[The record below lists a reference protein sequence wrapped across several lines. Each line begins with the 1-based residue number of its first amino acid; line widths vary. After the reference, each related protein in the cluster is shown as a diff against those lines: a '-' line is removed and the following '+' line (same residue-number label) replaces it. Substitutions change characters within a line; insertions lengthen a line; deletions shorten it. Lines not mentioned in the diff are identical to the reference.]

1 MANTIDQR
9 IVEMSFD
16 NSKFNSNAEASIGV
30 LDKLKKALKLDGS
43 QDAFNKLESSSKK
56 VNLSGLMSAV
66 ESISSKFTNLGIV
79 GVTAL
84 QNITNSAINAGKNL
98 ISSLTIDPVMT
109 GYNEYEL
116 KLNSIQTILANTQK
130 EGATLEDVNRIL
142 NDLNTYADKTI
153 YNFAQMTHNIGTF
166 TAAGVD
172 LQTSANA
179 IKGIANLAALS
190 GSNATQASTAMYQL
204 SQAIAAGRVSLQDW
218 NSVVNAGMGGQIFQD
233 ALRDTAEA
241 MGIVVDRTE
250 SFRDSISAAGGATS
264 WLTSDVLVSTL
275 EIFTGDLTEAELA
288 ARGFNNEQIAYYL
301 RLGKTAVDSATKVRT
316 LSQLLDTLKESV
328 QSGWATTWEIIFGNF
343 EEATDLFTN
352 INDVVGGFFN
362 NMSDARNAMLLT
374 WKDMGGR
381 EKLIENLSMAFR
393 ALQRVVEPVIKAFQN
408 IFPPATAQQLMSF
421 LGNIRTLAQTFMLS
435 RNEMRK
441 LQNAFEGLFSII
453 DIVGM
458 TVSDVL
464 SVAFDALNL
473 VFDTFGGSVLDVASN
488 LGEAIKAFRDW
499 YKEVRPLKNGLEG
512 LVNVARIVVTVARE
526 IVSTVMQIPA
536 VQSTI
541 ESIKIAFSNISA
553 TLQEAWGYV
562 LEFVDGLMN
571 LETISF
577 DNIKTLFNQLLSNF
591 SKLDVNLDS
600 LGVAFDNIKNVASAA
615 LTQVSKA
622 FENVK
627 GVASSVAEFIKNV
640 FSKINLGHIL
650 TAALAGTVIA
660 SLLSIKKLMDAI
672 AEPIEAF
679 TGMFKGVTNVLN
691 AFAEKIKPNR
701 FAENAKAIRDLAIAI
716 GILAVSLAVLSKMDQ
731 QKLREAAT
739 TLGVLSGALIV
750 LNGVMTL
757 ISKLGKGSGDVKGVS
772 VNMLSA
778 AASILIMVQALK
790 QLQNLDQ
797 NGILKS
803 LGIMAA
809 LMAGLS
815 AMTIAISKFAPKL
828 STGSIMM
835 LSSSASLLLMVKT
848 LEQLQG
854 MNLNGV
860 EDSLKV
866 MAVCMGLLAA
876 VSIAAGKVKAG
887 TAVGMLGI
895 VASLALLVEVLKQVM
910 ALDLSGAES
919 NLESIAAVIL
929 SFIALVGVSS
939 LGGKNAQKAGVG
951 ILAMSASLLLII
963 EAIRQISKIGATEVS
978 RAMGVITQIELLFG
992 AIMALSH
999 FAGGN
1004 SAKAGVGIL
1013 AMSAAVVVLSG
1024 AMAIIATID
1033 PAGLNR
1039 ALEAITVLGVI
1050 FSMLLVA
1057 TAVAK
1062 DASKQLIVA
1071 TACVTVLAAV
1081 TAALGLI
1088 DPNQLQN
1095 GLTAVTLLSVVLSG
1109 LLVATKFSGP
1119 VNANLILA
1127 TLAVG
1132 ALGLV
1137 IAGLAQLPVGTALP
1151 IAESLSVLMLAMS
1164 AAMVIVSNIPIT
1176 GALTAVANLGIFIA
1190 GLTAIVAALG
1200 GIAQIPGAKW
1210 LMGEGA
1216 AFLQNLGAA
1225 LGGFVGGIVGGVVG
1239 GAISTISAT
1248 LPGVA
1253 ESLSSFME
1261 KLQPFL
1267 DGLEGITPDMA
1278 TAAKTIA
1285 DALMTLTAGNFLSTI
1300 TGFIGGNTSLSGFAD
1315 TLSELGVGFKSFY
1328 DNVKDIDPSIVESS
1342 AAAAQS
1348 LAELE
1353 NSLPNSGGKLAEW
1366 LGDNTLDSFGERLA
1380 SFGEALYSYSSTLSQ
1395 GEFNADIV
1403 TNSANA
1409 AMALAELESN
1419 IPNSGG
1425 KLAEWLGDNTLDSFG
1440 ERLASFGESLV
1451 DYCDTFAG
1459 SSFDPNVVSSTATA
1473 AQALANLENNLPNSG
1488 GVLADWI
1495 GDNTLDQFGG
1505 QLKSF
1510 AQGLVDYCDVFA
1522 GSNFDA
1528 SVVEDSAAAAQAL
1541 SDLANTIPNS
1551 GGFISLFTG
1560 DNTLSG
1566 FGNNL
1571 KSFGQGLKNYAD
1583 SVSGMDTSAVENSIT
1598 AAQKLIDL
1606 SNGLENVGLF
1616 DQTLSSFGAQL
1627 QSFGYGLQVY
1637 YSYISGMD
1645 ASVMNT
1651 MTTALTQLRD
1661 LGASFAEMDMSG
1673 FTSFSETLYTVATN
1687 AINTFVTEITNGTE
1701 RAKAAISTLMSSM
1714 RQAFMTNAVA
1724 FNSTGT
1730 TLINNF
1736 ITGVTNRKEA
1746 TRVAG
1751 VNVKNALATGLR
1763 TNQEGF
1769 KTIGTTL
1776 INNFITGVTNR
1787 KEATRVAGVNV
1798 KNALATGLKTNQEE
1812 FKTIGTNTGNKFASG
1827 VRSTESEA
1835 QSAGAALSDSASAE
1849 VEKAVS
1855 RFEEAGKNAGKGFA
1869 NEIRSYA
1876 SEAVSAAKEMAQ
1888 SAADAINSTLDINSP
1903 SKVTGLSGKFFVL
1916 GFANAVR
1923 NLSYLASDSASDM
1936 GKRSVSA
1943 FQKSVEDSGEA
1954 ARSIVDLYPTITP
1967 VLDLSQ
1973 IQNGSRNLGSIFANH
1988 SIALAET
1995 STRQVSSIA
2004 RHSSS
2009 NGASAES
2016 KVVSAQPASFNFTQ
2030 NNYSPKALSNIE
2042 IYRQTRNLVSQAK
2055 AKVSK

>member
-153 YNFAQMTHNIGTF
+153 YNFAQMTHNIGSF

-190 GSNATQASTAMYQL
+190 GSNATQASTAMYQF

-241 MGIVVDRTE
+241 MGIVVDRTQ

-301 RLGKTAVDSATKVRT
+301 RLGKTAVDSATKVRN
-316 LSQLLDTLKESV
+316 LSQLLNTLKESV

-343 EEATDLFTN
+343 EEATELFTN

-526 IVSTVMQIPA
+526 IASTVMQIPA

-541 ESIKIAFSNISA
+541 ESIKTAFSNISA

-591 SKLDVNLDS
+591 SKLDINLDS
-600 LGVAFDNIKNVASAA
+600 LGTAFDNIKNVASAA

-627 GVASSVAEFIKNV
+627 GVASSVAEFIKNI

-650 TAALAGTVIA
+650 TVALAGTVIA
-660 SLLSIKKLMDAI
+660 SLLSIKRLMDAI

-835 LSSSASLLLMVKT
+835 LSSSASLLLMVKS

-860 EDSLKV
+860 EDSLQIMV
-866 MAVCMGLLAA
+866 VCMGLLAA
-876 VSIAAGKVKAG
+876 VSIAAGKIKAG

-919 NLESIAAVIL
+919 NIAAITAVIL
-929 SFIALVGVSS
+929 SFVALVGVSS
-939 LGGKNAQKAGVG
+939 LGGENAQKAGVG

-963 EAIRQISKIGATEVS
+963 EAIRQISKIDATEVS
-978 RAMGVITQIELLFG
+978 RAIGVITQIELLFG
-992 AIMALSH
+992 AIVALSH
-999 FAGGN
+999 FAGAN
-1004 SAKAGVGIL
+1004 AAKAGVGIL

-1024 AMAIIATID
+1024 AMAILATID

-1039 ALEAITVLGVI
+1039 ALEAVTVLGVI
-1050 FSMLLVA
+1050 FSMILVA

-1062 DASKQLIVA
+1062 DASKQLIIA

-1095 GLTAVTLLSVVLSG
+1095 GLAAVTLLGVVLSG

-1137 IAGLAQLPVGTALP
+1137 IAGLAQLPVGTAIP

-1164 AAMVIVSNIPIT
+1164 AAMLIVSKLPIT

-1190 GLTAIVAALG
+1190 GLTAVVAAIG

-1210 LMGEGA
+1210 LISEGA
-1216 AFLQNLGAA
+1216 AFLQSLGAA

-1239 GAISTISAT
+1239 GAIATISAT

-1253 ESLSSFME
+1253 ENLSSFME

-1267 DGLEGITPDMA
+1267 DGLNGVTP
-1278 TAAKTIA
+1278 
-1285 DALMTLTAGNFLSTI
+1285 
-1300 TGFIGGNTSLSGFAD
+1300 
-1315 TLSELGVGFKSFY
+1315 
-1328 DNVKDIDPSIVESS
+1328 
-1342 AAAAQS
+1342 
-1348 LAELE
+1348 
-1353 NSLPNSGGKLAEW
+1353 
-1366 LGDNTLDSFGERLA
+1366 
-1380 SFGEALYSYSSTLSQ
+1380 
-1395 GEFNADIV
+1395 DIV
-1403 TNSANA
+1403 TNAKA
-1409 AMALAELESN
+1409 VVDA
-1419 IPNSGG
+1419 
-1425 KLAEWLGDNTLDSFG
+1425 WVTL
-1440 ERLASFGESLV
+1440 
-1451 DYCDTFAG
+1451 T
-1459 SSFDPNVVSSTATA
+1459 
-1473 AQALANLENNLPNSG
+1473 
-1488 GVLADWI
+1488 
-1495 GDNTLDQFGG
+1495 
-1505 QLKSF
+1505 
-1510 AQGLVDYCDVFA
+1510 
-1522 GSNFDA
+1522 
-1528 SVVEDSAAAAQAL
+1528 
-1541 SDLANTIPNS
+1541 
-1551 GGFISLFTG
+1551 TG
-1560 DNTLSG
+1560 IFLSG
-1566 FGNNL
+1566 
-1571 KSFGQGLKNYAD
+1571 
-1583 SVSGMDTSAVENSIT
+1583 SA
-1598 AAQKLIDL
+1598 
-1606 SNGLENVGLF
+1606 G
-1616 DQTLSSFGAQL
+1616 
-1627 QSFGYGLQVY
+1627 
-1637 YSYISGMD
+1637 
-1645 ASVMNT
+1645 
-1651 MTTALTQLRD
+1651 
-1661 LGASFAEMDMSG
+1661 
-1673 FTSFSETLYTVATN
+1673 TLYTVATN

-1701 RAKAAISTLMSSM
+1701 RAKTAISTLMSAM
-1714 RQAFMTNAVA
+1714 RQAFMTNAVV
-1724 FNSTGT
+1724 FNTTGT

-1736 ITGVTNRKEA
+1736 ITGVTSRKEA

-1763 TNQEGF
+1763 TNQEEF

-1776 INNFITGVTNR
+1776 INKFTTGATSR
-1787 KEATRVAGVNV
+1787 KEATRVVGVNV

-1812 FKTIGTNTGNKFASG
+1812 FKTIGTNTGSKYASG
-1827 VRSTESEA
+1827 VHSTESEA
-1835 QSAGAALSDSASAE
+1835 RSAGTALSDGASAE

-1869 NEIRSYA
+1869 NAIRSYA
-1876 SEAVSAAKEMAQ
+1876 SEAISAAREMAQ

-1943 FQKSVEDSGEA
+1943 FQKSVEDAGEA

>member
-16 NSKFNSNAEASIGV
+16 NSKFNSNAEASISV

-98 ISSLTIDPVMT
+98 VSSLTIDPVMS
-109 GYNEYEL
+109 GYDEYEL

-241 MGIVVDRTE
+241 MGIVVDRTQ

-275 EIFTGDLTEAELA
+275 ELFTGDLTEAELA

-301 RLGKTAVDSATKVRT
+301 RLGKTAVDSATKVRN

-408 IFPPATAQQLMSF
+408 IFPPVTAQQLMSF
-421 LGNIRTLAQTFMLS
+421 LGNIRTLTQTFMLS
-435 RNEMRK
+435 RNEMSK

-512 LVNVARIVVTVARE
+512 LVNVARTVVTVARE

-541 ESIKIAFSNISA
+541 ESIKTAFSNISA

-577 DNIKTLFNQLLSNF
+577 DNIKVLFNQLLANF

-600 LGVAFDNIKNVASAA
+600 LDVAFDNIKNVASLA

-627 GVASSVAEFIKNV
+627 DVASSVAEFITNV

-650 TAALAGTVIA
+650 TVALAGTVIA
-660 SLLSIKKLMDAI
+660 SLLSIKRLMDAI

-750 LNGVMTL
+750 LNGVMTF
-757 ISKLGKGSGDVKGVS
+757 ISKLAKGSGDVKGVS

-828 STGSIMM
+828 SSGSIMM
-835 LSSSASLLLMVKT
+835 LSSSASLLLMVKS

-876 VSIAAGKVKAG
+876 VSIAAGKIKAG

-919 NLESIAAVIL
+919 NIAAITAVIL

-939 LGGKNAQKAGVG
+939 LGGENAQKAGVG

-963 EAIRQISKIGATEVS
+963 EAIRQISKIDATEVS

-999 FAGGN
+999 FAGAN
-1004 SAKAGVGIL
+1004 AAKAGVGIL

-1039 ALEAITVLGVI
+1039 ALGAVTVLGVI
-1050 FSMLLVA
+1050 FSMILVA

-1062 DASKQLIVA
+1062 DASKQLIIA

-1095 GLTAVTLLSVVLSG
+1095 GLIAVTLLSAVLSG
-1109 LLVATKFSGP
+1109 LLVATKFAGP

-1137 IAGLAQLPVGTALP
+1137 IAGLAQLPVGTAIP

-1164 AAMVIVSNIPIT
+1164 AAMFIVSKLPIT

-1190 GLTAIVAALG
+1190 GLTAVVAVLG

-1210 LMGEGA
+1210 LISEGA
-1216 AFLQNLGAA
+1216 AFLQSLGAA
-1225 LGGFVGGIVGGVVG
+1225 LGGFIGGIVGGVVG
-1239 GAISTISAT
+1239 GAIATISAT

-1253 ESLSSFME
+1253 ENLSSFME

-1267 DGLEGITPDMA
+1267 DGLNGVTPDIV
-1278 TAAKTIA
+1278 TAAKTIV
-1285 DALMTLTAGNFLSTI
+1285 DAWMTLANGNFLSAT
-1300 TGFIGGNTSLSGFAD
+1300 TGVTGSAD
-1315 TLSELGVGFKSFY
+1315 
-1328 DNVKDIDPSIVESS
+1328 
-1342 AAAAQS
+1342 
-1348 LAELE
+1348 
-1353 NSLPNSGGKLAEW
+1353 
-1366 LGDNTLDSFGERLA
+1366 
-1380 SFGEALYSYSSTLSQ
+1380 
-1395 GEFNADIV
+1395 
-1403 TNSANA
+1403 
-1409 AMALAELESN
+1409 
-1419 IPNSGG
+1419 
-1425 KLAEWLGDNTLDSFG
+1425 
-1440 ERLASFGESLV
+1440 
-1451 DYCDTFAG
+1451 
-1459 SSFDPNVVSSTATA
+1459 
-1473 AQALANLENNLPNSG
+1473 
-1488 GVLADWI
+1488 
-1495 GDNTLDQFGG
+1495 
-1505 QLKSF
+1505 
-1510 AQGLVDYCDVFA
+1510 
-1522 GSNFDA
+1522 
-1528 SVVEDSAAAAQAL
+1528 
-1541 SDLANTIPNS
+1541 
-1551 GGFISLFTG
+1551 
-1560 DNTLSG
+1560 
-1566 FGNNL
+1566 
-1571 KSFGQGLKNYAD
+1571 
-1583 SVSGMDTSAVENSIT
+1583 
-1598 AAQKLIDL
+1598 
-1606 SNGLENVGLF
+1606 
-1616 DQTLSSFGAQL
+1616 
-1627 QSFGYGLQVY
+1627 
-1637 YSYISGMD
+1637 
-1645 ASVMNT
+1645 
-1651 MTTALTQLRD
+1651 
-1661 LGASFAEMDMSG
+1661 
-1673 FTSFSETLYTVATN
+1673 TLYTVAAN
-1687 AINTFVTEITNGTE
+1687 AINAFVTEITNGTE
-1701 RAKAAISTLMSSM
+1701 RVKTAVSTLMSAM
-1714 RQAFMTNAVA
+1714 RQAFMTNAVM
-1724 FNSTGT
+1724 FNTIGM
-1730 TLINNF
+1730 TLITKF
-1736 ITGVTNRKEA
+1736 ITGVTNKKEA
-1746 TRVAG
+1746 TR
-1751 VNVKNALATGLR
+1751 
-1763 TNQEGF
+1763 
-1769 KTIGTTL
+1769 I
-1776 INNFITGVTNR
+1776 
-1787 KEATRVAGVNV
+1787 AGVNV

-1835 QSAGAALSDSASAE
+1835 RSAGTALSDSASAE

-1869 NEIRSYA
+1869 NAIRSYA
-1876 SEAVSAAKEMAQ
+1876 SEAISAAREMAQ
-1888 SAADAINSTLDINSP
+1888 SAANEINSSLDINSP
-1903 SKVTGLSGKFFVL
+1903 SKVTGLSGKFFVV

-1943 FQKSVEDSGEA
+1943 FQKSVESAGEA

-1973 IQNGSRNLGSIFANH
+1973 IQNGSRSLNSIFANR

>member
-301 RLGKTAVDSATKVRT
+301 RLGKTAVDSATKVRN
-316 LSQLLDTLKESV
+316 LSQLFDTLKESV
-328 QSGWATTWEIIFGNF
+328 TSGWATTWEIIFGNF

-374 WKDMGGR
+374 WKDLGGR
-381 EKLIENLSMAFR
+381 EKLIDNLSMAFR
-393 ALQRVVEPVIKAFQN
+393 ALQRIVEPVIKAFQE
-408 IFPPATAQQLMSF
+408 IFPPTTAQQLIAF
-421 LGNIRTLAQTFMLS
+421 IGNIRGLARTFMLS
-435 RNEMRK
+435 RREMTK
-441 LQNAFEGLFSII
+441 LQNAFEGLFSIL
-453 DIVGM
+453 DIIGTTVMDVISVG
-458 TVSDVL
+458 
-464 SVAFDALNL
+464 FEALGL
-473 VFDTFGGSVLDVASN
+473 VFDTVGGSVLDIASN
-488 LGEAIKAFRDW
+488 TGTAIKSFRDW
-499 YKEVRPLKNGLEG
+499 YKEVRPVKAALETVLTVIRAVVNGIKQFVSAVSEIPQ
-512 LVNVARIVVTVARE
+512 VASV
-526 IVSTVMQIPA
+526 
-536 VQSTI
+536 
-541 ESIKIAFSNISA
+541 ISA
-553 TLQEAWGYV
+553 
-562 LEFVDGLMN
+562 
-571 LETISF
+571 
-577 DNIKTLFNQLLSNF
+577 
-591 SKLDVNLDS
+591 
-600 LGVAFDNIKNVASAA
+600 
-615 LTQVSKA
+615 VSKA
-622 FENVK
+622 FTSVQTAASQAWEYIAQFVRSALSLDNLTFENIRVLFADLLKKLSTIKLDFGDLNKLFEKLKEIGKNALEELGKGFENVK
-627 GVASSVAEFIKNV
+627 EVVDDVVGYIKTAFDNV
-640 FSKINLGHIL
+640 DLGHAL
-650 TAALAGTVIA
+650 TLALAGTVIA
-660 SLLSIKKLMDAI
+660 SLLSLKRLTDAI
-672 AEPIEAF
+672 SSPLEAF
-679 TGMFKGVTNVLN
+679 TGIFKSVSTVLN
-691 AFAEKIKPNR
+691 NFAKKFKPNA
-701 FAENAKAIRDLAIAI
+701 FTEAANAIQKIAI
-716 GILAVSLAVLSKMDQ
+716 SVGILAVSLALLSKMDQ
-731 QKLREAAT
+731 GKLREAAV
-739 TLGVLSGALIV
+739 TLGVLTGALIV
-750 LNGVMTL
+750 LNGVMGL
-757 ISKLGKGSGDVKGVS
+757 ISRLGKGSGDVKGVS

-778 AASILIMVQALK
+778 AASILILVQALK
-790 QLQNLDQ
+790 QIQGMDQ
-797 NGILKS
+797 TGILKS
-803 LGIMAA
+803 LGILAA
-809 LMAGLS
+809 LMVGLS
-815 AMTIAISKFAPKL
+815 GMTIIISKFAPKL
-828 STGSIMM
+828 SSSSFMM
-835 LSSSASLLLMVKT
+835 ISASASLLIMVQSLK
-848 LEQLQG
+848 QLQG
-854 MNLNGV
+854 LNLEGV
-860 EDSLKV
+860 QDSLKV
-866 MAVCMGLLAA
+866 MAICMGLLAV
-876 VSIAAGKVKAG
+876 VSIAAGRVKAG
-887 TAVGMLGI
+887 TALGMIGI
-895 VASLALLVEVLKQVM
+895 AASLAIIVEVLKQVM

-919 NLESIAAVIL
+919 NLESLQTVL
-929 SFIALVGVSS
+929 GMFVALVAAAGLGSKKS
-939 LGGKNAQKAGVG
+939 LGTGVG
-951 ILAMSASLLLII
+951 VLAMSASILVII
-963 EAIRQISKIGATEVS
+963 EAIRQISKLGATEVS
-978 RAMGVITQIELLFG
+978 RAMKVIVQIEILFA
-992 AIMALSH
+992 AITALSH

-1004 SAKAGVGIL
+1004 AAKAGVGIL
-1013 AMSAAVVVLSG
+1013 AMSAAMVVLSG
-1024 AMAIIATID
+1024 AMAIMATID
-1033 PAGLNR
+1033 PAGLQR
-1039 ALEAITVLGVI
+1039 ALKAVTVLGVMM
-1050 FSMLLVA
+1050 SMILVA

-1095 GLTAVTLLSVVLSG
+1095 GLTAVTLLSAVLSG
-1109 LLVATKFSGP
+1109 LLVATRFSGP

-1239 GAISTISAT
+1239 GAIATISAT

-1261 KLQPFL
+1261 ELQPFL

-1395 GEFNADIV
+1395 GEFNADVI

-1451 DYCDTFAG
+1451 AYCDTFAG

-1566 FGNNL
+1566 FGENL

-1583 SVSGMDTSAVENSIT
+1583 SVSGMDTSAVDNSVT

-1606 SNGLENVGLF
+1606 SNGLENVGFF

-1645 ASVMNT
+1645 VAVLNT

-1701 RAKAAISTLMSSM
+1701 RAKAAISTLMSAM
-1714 RQAFMTNAVA
+1714 RQAFMTNAV
-1724 FNSTGT
+1724 
-1730 TLINNF
+1730 
-1736 ITGVTNRKEA
+1736 V
-1746 TRVAG
+1746 
-1751 VNVKNALATGLR
+1751 
-1763 TNQEGF
+1763 F
-1769 KTIGTTL
+1769 KTTGTTL

-1827 VRSTESEA
+1827 VRSTEPEA
-1835 QSAGAALSDSASAE
+1835 QSAGAVLSDGASAE

-1869 NEIRSYA
+1869 NAIRNYA
-1876 SEAVSAAKEMAQ
+1876 SEAISAAREMAQ
-1888 SAADAINSTLDINSP
+1888 SAADAINSSLDINSP

-1943 FQKSVEDSGEA
+1943 FQKSVEDAGEA

-1973 IQNGSRNLGSIFANH
+1973 IQNGSRNLGSIFANR